1 MPKHTL
7 TSLIVLTVLLL
18 CTYVAGMALTIFFAT
33 MKTELTAQIES
44 AETRVGALETGYYDA
59 IAELNATD
67 MQVVGYVAP
76 KQVAY
81 VTRDGKHTV
90 TRADR

>member
-7 TSLIVLTVLLL
+7 TTLGVLSALLL
-18 CTYVAGMALTIFFAT
+18 CVYVAGMASTIFFAT
-33 MKTELTAQIES
+33 MKTQLTAQIES

-59 IAELNATD
+59 IADLNATN
-67 MQVVGYVAP
+67 MEIVGYVAP